1 MAKFDGTFTVKN
13 EKRVKSWKRP
23 LEFSNSALLCD
34 VQKSLVLFY
43 ISQISLFV
51 FIGFSSWRT
60 KNVELK
66 NSLNQSKKNAMNYCT
81 KTLKNKIL
89 SSQSRYLLFQML
101 LALRSPRTV
110 RQASECPTLY

>member
-1 MAKFDGTFTVKN
+1 
-13 EKRVKSWKRP
+13 
-23 LEFSNSALLCD
+23 
-34 VQKSLVLFY
+34 
-43 ISQISLFV
+43 
-51 FIGFSSWRT
+51 
-60 KNVELK
+60 VELK

-110 RQASECPTLY
+110 RQASECPTLYEVRKKTEFVCGGDKAGRSSGR